1 MFSWGNNK
9 LFVKDPGIGGGGGNP
24 GNGGGGGGKPDIPD
38 GVRALSSLKTFCWT
52 TISATFELT
61 FL

>member
-9 LFVKDPGIGGGGGNP
+9 LFVKGPGIEGSGGNP
-24 GNGGGGGGKPDIPD
+24 GNGGGGGGKPDAAD
-38 GVRALSSLKTFCWT
+38 GVRASSSLKTFCLT
-52 TISATFELT
+52 AISVT